1 MANANK
7 IILIGRLGKDPETRS
22 FANGGKVAQFSICV
36 TNRKKNQS
44 TGQYEDDPCW
54 LDVKGFNS
62 QNGGKTADLAEQ
74 YLRKGHQ
81 VYIEGH
87 MVQEKWTTQEGANR
101 SKLVVLI
108 DSMQFLEKKPEGGQP
123 APVNN
128 SRQPQ
133 QDPPDENGEIPF

>member
-1 MANANK
+1 
-7 IILIGRLGKDPETRS
+7 
-22 FANGGKVAQFSICV
+22 
-36 TNRKKNQS
+36 
-44 TGQYEDDPCW
+44 
-54 LDVKGFNS
+54 
-62 QNGGKTADLAEQ
+62 
-74 YLRKGHQ
+74 
-81 VYIEGH
+81 